1 MTARLI
7 LPLLGLFQILSA
19 DTLTL
24 HEAIELG
31 LNHNFSIRI
40 ARNNTEKNYNNR
52 KLKIGALLPTVRV
65 DDILYQPVTDDVLF
79 LQPDDGNTR

>member
-40 ARNNTEKNYNNR
+40 ARNNTEKN
-52 KLKIGALLPTVRV
+52 
-65 DDILYQPVTDDVLF
+65 
-79 LQPDDGNTR
+79 